1 MGKSHELHIFFN
13 MTKITFTTDCKDEA
27 KVLLH
32 AVEKAVAV
40 SELRQKLRFG
50 LKEIDFGENHNY
62 IEQLYQL
69 ICEIDSIG

>member
-1 MGKSHELHIFFN
+1 
-13 MTKITFTTDCKDEA
+13 MTQITITTDCQDEA

-32 AVEKAVAV
+32 AIEKSIAV

-62 IEQLYQL
+62 IEQLYSL
-69 ICEIDSIG
+69 ICEIDAIGE

>member
-1 MGKSHELHIFFN
+1 
-13 MTKITFTTDCKDEA
+13 MTKITFTTDCTDEA

-32 AVEKAVAV
+32 AVEKGIAV

-62 IEQLYQL
+62 IEQLYSL
-69 ICEIDSIG
+69 ICEIDSIGE

>member
-1 MGKSHELHIFFN
+1 

-27 KVLLH
+27 KILLN
-32 AVEKAVAV
+32 AVDKSIAV
-40 SELRQKLRFG
+40 SELKQKLRFG

-69 ICEIDSIG
+69 ICEIDAIGE

>member
-1 MGKSHELHIFFN
+1 

-32 AVEKAVAV
+32 AADRAIAV

-69 ICEIDSIG
+69 ICEIDSIGE

>member
-1 MGKSHELHIFFN
+1 
-13 MTKITFTTDCKDEA
+13 MTKITFTTDCQDEA

-32 AVEKAVAV
+32 AVEKSIAV
-40 SELRQKLRFG
+40 SELKQKLRYG

-69 ICEIDSIG
+69 ICEIDAIGE

>member
-1 MGKSHELHIFFN
+1 

-32 AVEKAVAV
+32 AAEKAIAV
-40 SELRQKLRFG
+40 SELKQKLRYG

-62 IEQLYQL
+62 IEQLYSL
-69 ICEIDSIG
+69 ICEIDAIGE

>member
-1 MGKSHELHIFFN
+1 

-27 KVLLH
+27 KVILH
-32 AVEKAVAV
+32 AAEKAIAV

-50 LKEIDFGENHNY
+50 LKELDFGENHSY
-62 IEQLYQL
+62 IEQLYSL

>member
-1 MGKSHELHIFFN
+1 

-27 KVLLH
+27 KVILH
-32 AVEKAVAV
+32 AAEKSIAV

-50 LKEIDFGENHNY
+50 LKELDFGENHSY
-62 IEQLYQL
+62 IEQLYSL

>member
-1 MGKSHELHIFFN
+1 

-32 AVEKAVAV
+32 AAEKAVAV
-40 SELRQKLRFG
+40 SELRQKIRFG

-69 ICEIDSIG
+69 ICEIDSIGE

>member
-1 MGKSHELHIFFN
+1 

-32 AVEKAVAV
+32 AVEKAIAV
-40 SELRQKLRFG
+40 SELKQKLRFG
-50 LKEIDFGENHNY
+50 LKEIDFGENHSY